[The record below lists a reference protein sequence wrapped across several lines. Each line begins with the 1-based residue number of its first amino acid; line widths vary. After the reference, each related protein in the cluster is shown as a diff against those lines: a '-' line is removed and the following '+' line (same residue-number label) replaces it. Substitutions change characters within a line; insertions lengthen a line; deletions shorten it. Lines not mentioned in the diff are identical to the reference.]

1 MSIKKD
7 KLTTGQFAKICHVP
21 KHVLFYY
28 DEIDLFKPEFTDQ
41 NGYRYYAYHQ
51 YYAFIVITFLKDL
64 GMPLT
69 DIKEY
74 LDVRSP
80 ENLTHI
86 LSQRN
91 QKIDEQIQRL
101 KLSQSFIKHT
111 LDLMDLAAHSSANAC
126 EVKVLEPESLI
137 ISRQTVSSDPHSFL
151 KAYVNFCIDNGITFT
166 NYVGSITSKQAIL
179 EKRYRE
185 LDYLYAISLGDLD
198 HVELYE
204 KPRGT
209 YLTYYHHGSYDTLS
223 VGYDAMITYADKH
236 HFNLDEAFFE
246 KLLINEITVKTEE
259 EFIIELSVRILED
272 DSVE

>member
-1 MSIKKD
+1 
-7 KLTTGQFAKICHVP
+7 
-21 KHVLFYY
+21 
-28 DEIDLFKPEFTDQ
+28 
-41 NGYRYYAYHQ
+41 YYAYHQ

-198 HVELYE
+198 HVE
-204 KPRGT
+204 
-209 YLTYYHHGSYDTLS
+209 
-223 VGYDAMITYADKH
+223 
-236 HFNLDEAFFE
+236 
-246 KLLINEITVKTEE
+246 
-259 EFIIELSVRILED
+259 
-272 DSVE
+272 

>member
-111 LDLMDLAAHSSANAC
+111 LDLMDLAAHSNANVC
-126 EVKVLEPESLI
+126 KVKVLEPESLI

-185 LDYLYAISLGDLD
+185 LDYLYAISLGDLE

-204 KPRGT
+204 KPGGT

-223 VGYDAMITYADKH
+223 IGYDAMIMYADKH
-236 HFNLDEAFFE
+236 NFNLDQAFFE
-246 KLLINEITVKTEE
+246 KLLINEITVKTED

>member
-1 MSIKKD
+1 MSIKND
-7 KLTTGQFAKICHVP
+7 KLTTGQFAKLCHVP

-28 DEIDLFKPEFTDQ
+28 DEIDLFKPEFTDL

-86 LSQRN
+86 LTQRS
-91 QKIDEQIQRL
+91 QKIDEQIKRL
-101 KLSQSFIKHT
+101 TLSQCFIKHT
-111 LDLMDLAAHSSANAC
+111 LDLMDLAAQSKANTC
-126 EVKVLEPESLI
+126 EIKVLEPESLI

-204 KPRGT
+204 KPKGT

-223 VGYDAMITYADKH
+223 VGYDAMIAYAQKH
-236 HFNLDEAFFE
+236 RFELDEAFYE
-246 KLLINEITVKTEE
+246 KLLINEITVKTED

-272 DSVE
+272 SLM